1 MASFVQCTH
10 GVWHD
15 KYNITGDEPNDQ
27 DLYNILIN
35 KNTDKY
41 SYIIMSSAYEDYFG
55 KNTLCRIFQ
64 TQKRPY
70 VMAFGHHYIWPSMS
84 IKILFRRIFLL
95 QIISSVCINN

>member
-27 DLYNILIN
+27 DLYNILID

-41 SYIIMSSAYEDYFG
+41 KYIIMSSAYED
-55 KNTLCRIFQ
+55 
-64 TQKRPY
+64 
-70 VMAFGHHYIWPSMS
+70 
-84 IKILFRRIFLL
+84 
-95 QIISSVCINN
+95 

>member
-1 MASFVQCTH
+1 MKANMWVKLSRKKIQENRTNTRTNVQCTY
-10 GVWHD
+10 GVWND

-27 DLYNILIN
+27 DLYNILID
-35 KNTDKY
+35 KNPDKY
-41 SYIIMSSAYEDYFG
+41 RYIIMSSAYEEYFG

-84 IKILFRRIFLL
+84 I
-95 QIISSVCINN
+95 